1 MPENAAYRSAGR
13 RTGKAGDHGRH
24 RRGRLRRRLLP
35 PQPRTPGRTTVM
47 TSPAKARTGETPT
60 ARQKRVWDK
69 SAPSYD
75 KQIAFFEKTWFDGGR
90 EWLGGRAH
98 GRVLEVAIGTGR
110 NLPHYPADTT
120 ITGIELSP
128 AMLAIARQRATGL
141 GLDVD
146 LQEGD
151 TEHQPFAEASFD
163 TVVCALSLCTI
174 PDPAAAIGEMKR
186 VLVPGG
192 RLLLLDHIG
201 STWPPVYAAQWLFE
215 RITIRAAGEHF
226 TRRQLPLVRA
236 AGFQVV
242 ETERLKAGTVERIHA
257 VKPP

>member
-1 MPENAAYRSAGR
+1 MT
-13 RTGKAGDHGRH
+13 RTAK
-24 RRGRLRRRLLP
+24 
-35 PQPRTPGRTTVM
+35 GRTC
-47 TSPAKARTGETPT
+47 ETPT

-75 KQIAFFEKTWFDGGR
+75 KQIAFFEKIQFAGGR
-90 EWLGGRAH
+90 EWLGKRAH
-98 GRVLEVAIGTGR
+98 GRILEIAIGTGR
-110 NLPHYPADTT
+110 NLPHYPAGAS

-128 AMLAIARQRATGL
+128 AMLAIARQRAAGL
-141 GLDVD
+141 GRDAD
-146 LQEGD
+146 LREGD
-151 TEHQPFAEASFD
+151 AEHLPAGDASFD

-174 PDPAAAIGEMKR
+174 PSPATAIGEMKR
-186 VLVPGG
+186 VPVPGG

-201 STWPPVYAAQWLFE
+201 STWRPIYATQWLLE

-257 VKPP
+257 VKPA